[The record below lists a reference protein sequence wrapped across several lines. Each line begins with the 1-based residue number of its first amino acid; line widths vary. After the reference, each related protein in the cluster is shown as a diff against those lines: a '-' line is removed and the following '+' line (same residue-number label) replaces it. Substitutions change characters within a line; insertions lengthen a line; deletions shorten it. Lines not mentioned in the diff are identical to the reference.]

1 MSVTALA
8 QDTRLT
14 YASYLELDRL
24 LDAQRPRSREH
35 DEMMFIVVHQVYEL
49 WFKLLLH
56 ELSALQERLEAGDSG
71 PALHTLRR
79 CVAVLQV
86 AVDQMDVMDTL
97 TPAQFAGFRGCLGS
111 ASGAQSAQYRE
122 LEAVLGARDR
132 SALEHYEQGCAERLR
147 IEAAMNRPS
156 LLDSFLRYLSL
167 QGYPVPAEALRR
179 NPALPF
185 EATHDVREVLVQV
198 NQDDLVPAQVVEGL
212 LDLDQLLQEWRYR
225 HSKMV
230 QRMIGARRGTGGTS
244 GAAHLRTTW
253 ATPAFPVL
261 WEVRGA

>member
-1 MSVTALA
+1 MNGAALA
-8 QDTRLT
+8 QGTQLT
-14 YASYLELDRL
+14 YASYLEIDRL
-24 LDAQRPRSREH
+24 LDTQRPRSRAH

-56 ELSALQERLEAGDSG
+56 ELTCLQERLEAGDSG

-79 CVAVLQV
+79 CVTVLQV

-97 TPAQFAGFRGCLGS
+97 SPAQFAGFRDCLGS
-111 ASGAQSAQYRE
+111 ASGAQSAQFRE

-132 SALEHYEQGCAERLR
+132 MALEHYEKGCAERLR
-147 IEAAMNRPS
+147 IEAAMNRPP
-156 LLDSFLRYLSL
+156 LLDSFLCYLSL
-167 QGYPVPAEALRR
+167 QGYPVPAEVLRR

-185 EATHDVREVLVQV
+185 EATQRVREVLVQV
-198 NQDDLVPAQVVEGL
+198 NQDDLVPAQVAEGL

>member
-1 MSVTALA
+1 MSGAVLA
-8 QDTRLT
+8 QGTRLT
-14 YASYLELDRL
+14 YASYLELDRV
-24 LDAQRPRSREH
+24 LDAQRPRSRGH
-35 DEMMFIVVHQVYEL
+35 DEMMFIVVHQIYEL

-56 ELSALQERLEAGDSG
+56 ELTGLQERLEAGDSG

-79 CVAVLQV
+79 GVAVLQV

-97 TPAQFAGFRGCLGS
+97 TPAQFAGFRHCLGS
-111 ASGAQSAQYRE
+111 ASGAQSAQFRE

-132 SALEHYEQGCAERLR
+132 TALDHYEEGGPERLS

-156 LLDSFLRYLSL
+156 VLDSYLRYLSL
-167 QGYPVPAEALRR
+167 QGYPVPPEVLRR

-185 EATHDVREVLVQV
+185 EATQEVREVLVQV
-198 NQDDLVPAQVVEGL
+198 NRDDLVPAQVVEGL

-230 QRMIGARRGTGGTS
+230 QRMIGGRRGTGGTS
-244 GAAHLRTTW
+244 GADHLR
-253 ATPAFPVL
+253 ATAATAAFPVL

>member
-1 MSVTALA
+1 MNGSALA
-8 QDTRLT
+8 QGTRLT
-14 YASYLELDRL
+14 YSSYLELDRL
-24 LDAQRPRSREH
+24 LDVQRPRSRGH

-56 ELSALQERLEAGDSG
+56 ELSRLQERLEAGDSG

-111 ASGAQSAQYRE
+111 ASGAQSAQFRE
-122 LEAVLGARDR
+122 LEAVLGLRDHA
-132 SALEHYEQGCAERLR
+132 ALEHYEEGGAERLR
-147 IEAAMNRPS
+147 IEAAMGRRS
-156 LLDSFLRYLSL
+156 VLDSFLCYLSL
-167 QGYPVPAEALRR
+167 QGYPVPAEVLRR
-179 NPALPF
+179 DPALPF
-185 EATHDVREVLVQV
+185 EATQAVREVLVQV
-198 NQDDLVPAQVVEGL
+198 NRDDMVPAQVGEGL

-225 HSKMV
+225 HTKMV
-230 QRMIGARRGTGGTS
+230 QRMIGARRGTGGSS
-244 GAAHLRTTW
+244 GAAHLATTW
-253 ATPAFPVL
+253 ATPTFPVL

>member
-1 MSVTALA
+1 MNGAALA
-8 QDTRLT
+8 PGTHVT
-14 YASYLELDRL
+14 YSSYLEIDRL
-24 LDAQRPRSREH
+24 LDAQRPHSRAH

-56 ELSALQERLEAGDSG
+56 ELAGLQQRLEAGDSG

-79 CVAVLQV
+79 CLSVLRV

-97 TPAQFAGFRGCLGS
+97 TPAQFAGFRRCLGS
-111 ASGAQSAQYRE
+111 ASGAQSAQFRE

-132 SALEHYEQGCAERLR
+132 LALEAYQEGSAERLR
-147 IEAAMNRPS
+147 IEAAMERPS
-156 LLDSFLRYLSL
+156 LLDSFLVYLSS
-167 QGYPVPAEALRR
+167 QGYPVPAEVLRR

-185 EATHDVREVLVQV
+185 EATAPLREVLVQV
-198 NQDDLVPAQVVEGL
+198 NRDDLVAGQVAEGL

-225 HSKMV
+225 HSVMV

-244 GAAHLRTTW
+244 GAAHLRDTCV
-253 ATPAFPVL
+253 PAFPVL